1 MSMSEIVGMLR
12 HAADGL
18 STTEIAATE
27 GALTDVTRQLAATLT
42 GTQHEDATA
51 ALQELRSAIQELH
64 EARVALTHAA
74 TGCNEYLASLGA

>member
-1 MSMSEIVGMLR
+1 MAEIVDVLR

-18 STTEIAATE
+18 STAEIATTE

-51 ALQELRSAIQELH
+51 ALQELRSAIRELH
-64 EARVALTHAA
+64 DAHVALAHAA
-74 TGCNEYLASLGA
+74 TGCSEYLASLGA